1 MMRRVK
7 SPRYGKCSAMGVIF
21 ICKKDTSLTIRSSI
35 YDNDYISFAGREM
48 SAIPEV
54 LISHGELL
62 PKKN

>member
-1 MMRRVK
+1 
-7 SPRYGKCSAMGVIF
+7 MGVIF